1 MVAIVVLVVGADPGS
16 SWSFGHSQVT
26 DSDGVEIDGG
36 GVLVVGMDPEDPLL
50 VTALDDEPVQEDLVL
65 RVVGPEVRK
74 KDVFVTELGDIALEA
89 VKRGEILGDHIVDYL
104 SLEEDVAVDLIDADD
119 LIRCPEVT
127 LISASFDLLE
137 RPQAHLP
144 IPDEHDDQVFDR
156 LPLSQKYFFEVL
168 IFPRAANNMPQA
180 FSLFLLVLIIHPHVL
195 IRQNEDFLVDLEDIQ
210 DLLMFE
216 GYLHDQFLEMG
227 GRDVEEQRLFSGTS
241 KYDGVSFLMDS
252 DDGLMRLQLVF
263 AHGFSGFSG
272 DEAKVVA

>member
-1 MVAIVVLVVGADPGS
+1 M
-16 SWSFGHSQVT
+16 
-26 DSDGVEIDGG
+26 
-36 GVLVVGMDPEDPLL
+36 
-50 VTALDDEPVQEDLVL
+50 
-65 RVVGPEVRK
+65 
-74 KDVFVTELGDIALEA
+74 
-89 VKRGEILGDHIVDYL
+89 
-104 SLEEDVAVDLIDADD
+104 EEDVAIDLIDADD
-119 LIRCPEVT
+119 LIRCPEVA
-127 LISASFDLLE
+127 LIRASFDLLE
-137 RPQAHLP
+137 RSQAHLS
-144 IPDEHDDQVFDR
+144 IPDEHDDQVFNG

-180 FSLFLLVLIIHPHVL
+180 FSLFLLVLIIHPHVF

-227 GRDVEEQRLFSGTS
+227 GRDVEEQRLFSGTA